1 VCIYFLYY
9 YSNSFI
15 IRVSLN
21 CYFNKNNNIL
31 KPGINNNIL
40 KPGINNNI
48 LKPGINNNILKPG
61 IIKQT
66 DVNDHLSI
74 IQSNIISITDSIA
87 PIKCIKIKQKDY
99 YP

>member
-1 VCIYFLYY
+1 LTKINLPKD
-9 YSNSFI
+9 SNNTQSSI
-15 IRVSLN
+15 MSRVLDED
-21 CYFNKNNNIL
+21 NIEL
-31 KPGINNNIL
+31 IVNEIK
-40 KPGINNNI
+40 K
-48 LKPGINNNILKPG
+48 NNILKPG